1 MQSCAPGIS
10 PNIFKVLNCLRYLE
24 KECFLNSLMRNCYF
38 VTLKLKF
45 GLSEKHTKF
54 EKNFHMLLTHL
65 LQYCLDIRKPDL
77 RKNLDLRKIVAKTDF
92 LVHKLFD
99 LRKIF

>member
-10 PNIFKVLNCLRYLE
+10 LNIFKVLNCLRYLE

-54 EKNFHMLLTHL
+54 EKNHL
-65 LQYCLDIRKPDL
+65 YG
-77 RKNLDLRKIVAKTDF
+77 
-92 LVHKLFD
+92 FD
-99 LRKIF
+99 LSADILSKHQNPEEDFFKLCTLLKKSELY